1 MPFWQFTSV
10 DTHDHT
16 LCPEVDRKTAH
27 SFTKALRTIFAA
39 AKPTFTS
46 VPSILTGA
54 LVTAFVLTVP
64 AAADN
69 RFLKRSAAQACDSA
83 DLGGAGAML
92 LSNFRRSNGLSAVR
106 LDPRLMQLAQQQA
119 EAMAARASLSH
130 GDFAS
135 RIRGAGIRGEAAEN
149 IAAGYTNLPDAFG
162 SWVNSS
168 SHRANML
175 IPSTT
180 RMGIGAAAAPSDYKM
195 YWSLIVANGGAETRQ

>member
-10 DTHDHT
+10 DTHHHT
-16 LCPEVDRKTAH
+16 LCSEVDRKTAY
-27 SFTKALRTIFAA
+27 SFTKALRRIFAA

-54 LVTAFVLTVP
+54 LIAAFVLTVP
-64 AAADN
+64 AAADK
-69 RFLKRSAAQACDSA
+69 RSLKPSAAQACDSA
-83 DLGGAGAML
+83 ALGGAGAML
-92 LSNFRRSNGLSAVR
+92 LSNFRRSNGLSAVS
-106 LDPRLMQLAQQQA
+106 LDSRLMQLAQQQA
-119 EAMAARASLSH
+119 QAMAARDSLSH
-130 GDFAS
+130 GDFGS

-175 IPSTT
+175 IPSAT
-180 RMGIGAAAAPSDYKM
+180 RMGIGAAAAPPAYKM
-195 YWSLIVANGGAETRQ
+195 YWTLIVAEGGAETRQ